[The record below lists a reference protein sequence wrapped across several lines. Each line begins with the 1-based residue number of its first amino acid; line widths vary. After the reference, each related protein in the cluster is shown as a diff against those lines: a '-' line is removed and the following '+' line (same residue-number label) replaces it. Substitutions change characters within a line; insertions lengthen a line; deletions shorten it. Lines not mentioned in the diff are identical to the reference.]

1 MRGTRIWACSVLTL
15 TSTATAMAQEC
26 ALPGPACA
34 PQCQTPLTSPTP
46 PRSAGRFVRGLSPG
60 STAGESTS
68 LGLRGATL
76 HIPEIRISLPHIEF
90 PSLYKVRHD
99 SSKVF
104 DTTRSPLVYDDVLE
118 YDHVEAP
125 LKQPPLQTTQPQLYS
140 PPACTAPPARCAQS
154 TDEALR
160 ALQEQMARLEQLEQE
175 LVALRQRQASAAYPA
190 GDQRTWRS
198 TGQPGTPEP
207 RHDVGQT
214 VPAPRPQRYP
224 LEPASYE
231 EEASWDSDV
240 YAPLPA
246 RSAARQPNAMGRVST
261 RETALPQQEVNQPPA
276 SRAEFGDWNQAAA
289 RRPAVQRPTPVT
301 PDRVESP
308 SQPSALGYS
317 LQDVFR

>member
-1 MRGTRIWACSVLTL
+1 MRGTRIWAFSVLTL
-15 TSTATAMAQEC
+15 TSTAMAQEC
-26 ALPGPACA
+26 ALPGPTCA
-34 PQCQTPLTSPTP
+34 PQCQSPP
-46 PRSAGRFVRGLSPG
+46 MSPAPQRSPGRFVRGLSPG

-76 HIPEIRISLPHIEF
+76 HIPEIRISLPHIEL
-90 PSLYKVRHD
+90 PSFYKVRHD

-118 YDHVEAP
+118 FDNVEAP
-125 LKQPPLQTTQPQLYS
+125 QQQRPQAPQYS

-175 LVALRQRQASAAYPA
+175 LVALRHRQAAAAYPA
-190 GDQRTWRS
+190 ADQRTWRS
-198 TGQPGTPEP
+198 TGQTVPPEP

-214 VPAPRPQRYP
+214 APAPRFNRYP

-231 EEASWDSDV
+231 EEARWDADV
-240 YAPLPA
+240 QTPPPA
-246 RSAARQPNAMGRVST
+246 RSAARQPATFGRAST
-261 RETALPQQEVNQPPA
+261 GGVDSSHKEVDQTSSARP
-276 SRAEFGDWNQAAA
+276 EFGDWNQSA
-289 RRPAVQRPTPVT
+289 RRPSVQRPAPVT

-308 SQPSALGYS
+308 SKPSALGYS